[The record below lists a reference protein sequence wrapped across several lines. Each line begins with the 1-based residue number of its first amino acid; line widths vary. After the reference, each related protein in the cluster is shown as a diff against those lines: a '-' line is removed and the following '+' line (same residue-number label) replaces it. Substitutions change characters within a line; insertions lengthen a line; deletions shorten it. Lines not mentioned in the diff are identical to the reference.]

1 VSRLALRLASAID
14 AAESPAAAL
23 RALGPQLHKVLESL
37 GATPAAR
44 ARLPKAAR
52 RPGPPSAIAQLRSA
66 HMNHPAKRK
75 RMG

>member
-23 RALGPQLHKVLESL
+23 RALGPQLHKVLE
-37 GATPAAR
+37 
-44 ARLPKAAR
+44 AR